1 MDKVSKSLSR
11 ALGGESAFKREGKAA
26 AKEGFLF
33 FFNEVFEINQRP
45 NTMLHIDMKKITLIS
60 SSNEQLLI
68 ALNRDERDLFY
79 TLTDEDFEETNDD
92 NLKWRYKEAAIYINE
107 GASGANFDRHPATPK
122 AINAYMLVHNTWLR
136 LADLLVCIIILV
148 MAFFERPSVNPD
160 YNNNRTRIIITASIE
175 LVCYI
180 FLLIGGWIRYRL
192 IGWKG
197 IFKEKRS
204 MMYVFIFLSLID
216 AMLVL
221 VLPYQFYR
229 FSRPFRPIYIIN
241 NHYSSGTR
249 RVILDI
255 LRSASEIID
264 VFMMTITFIF
274 VFSLLGFYLFFNPQ
288 PGQYVQ
294 LDQDWYFRE
303 LGISFVSFFICL
315 TTANFPDAML
325 PAYKTI
331 GHSATIYF
339 IIFCLIGIYFL
350 QNLFLAAI
358 YSSFNENS
366 KYQFKKILLGTRK
379 GLRLAFNLI
388 DSDQIGRISF
398 RDFRGI
404 MKYYSSST
412 PLRDLVLMFKIM
424 DEDGEGTITLDEFYE
439 FLSVCA
445 ITWDSDETHDQF
457 FIFDYDSLPECLKP
471 VAKGMYWFVTWIYF
485 QWIVNLVIIANTIWL
500 LAKAITADQMVA
512 TQGGLKAKEYL
523 EVLHPIDYIFV
534 GFYVIEILTR
544 MIGIGWNR
552 FVSSISNL
560 IDMLIIIAAVAGA
573 LLSTGR
579 VGNPL
584 SYLAFL
590 RLFLILRFIDI
601 RLKLT
606 IAMETI
612 GMILPRMLSF
622 VLVVTYMYYFFAIIG
637 MEAFPYKNSKCGC
650 TMVHHY
656 SNITTHPLNNSK
668 IIAPYGDYTY
678 GCSDDQFYNIA
689 GNTTVLFRNVNN
701 TLEVCAK
708 KTTDQCVKDNGLDC
722 DCSIKSCGGHYSSSY
737 DRTSPDGLYYLMN
750 FDSILNAYTTLFALM
765 VVNNWQIIMFGTI
778 DASGTT
784 WSIAYFIFFYF
795 IAVEVIVN
803 VVQAFILDAFNKM
816 TPHVE
821 AHLKLRDKGK
831 NSSQIDVIQIPILK
845 SERKSIIEAQNR
857 KWYSILSAG
866 YIYGEDTE
874 VSYNGRRSLNTLDI
888 FLIVYEED
896 LNAWLSEEDGLK
908 LSRSNEPTIQ
918 FRPGKDREDDYS
930 GNDIELIHTSPVT
943 KDSDKS
949 TEIESLKAEIKQL
962 RIELASSKRPSSDRS
977 RSPNSTL
984 RRSQIDIVSANP
996 DNASRMSAEYGPHPP
1011 PRRASKQDSKLQ
1023 DLV

>member
-1 MDKVSKSLSR
+1 
-11 ALGGESAFKREGKAA
+11 
-26 AKEGFLF
+26 
-33 FFNEVFEINQRP
+33 
-45 NTMLHIDMKKITLIS
+45 
-60 SSNEQLLI
+60 
-68 ALNRDERDLFY
+68 
-79 TLTDEDFEETNDD
+79 
-92 NLKWRYKEAAIYINE
+92 
-107 GASGANFDRHPATPK
+107 
-122 AINAYMLVHNTWLR
+122 
-136 LADLLVCIIILV
+136 

-294 LDQDWYFRE
+294 LDQD
-303 LGISFVSFFICL
+303 C
-315 TTANFPDAML
+315 FPDAML

-350 QNLFLAAI
+350 QNL
-358 YSSFNENS
+358 
-366 KYQFKKILLGTRK
+366 
-379 GLRLAFNLI
+379 
-388 DSDQIGRISF
+388 
-398 RDFRGI
+398 
-404 MKYYSSST
+404 
-412 PLRDLVLMFKIM
+412 
-424 DEDGEGTITLDEFYE
+424 DGEGTITLDEFYE
-439 FLSVCA
+439 FPSVCA

-795 IAVEVIVN
+795 IAVEVIV
-803 VVQAFILDAFNKM
+803 
-816 TPHVE
+816 
-821 AHLKLRDKGK
+821 
-831 NSSQIDVIQIPILK
+831 K